1 MRAWRPAATA
11 ATTPGL
17 ASTNH
22 YQAFAQLCLLLLGF
36 TTLLFPSLG
45 HNNTPNGPI
54 KERTQLSLGSDDPNG
69 IQLSAPTVANGFAK
83 TTNKVLTPEMVNLG
97 IKVAALFLSI
107 APSVS
112 LPSNSPVK
120 VMSYAV
126 RGPLAIRAVE
136 LEKEI
141 KAVKTEKLPSCE
153 YIYVQYPPITNI

>member
-22 YQAFAQLCLLLLGF
+22 YQAFAQLCLLLLVF

-45 HNNTPNGPI
+45 HNNTPNVPI

-69 IQLSAPTVANGFAK
+69 IQLSAPMAANGFAK

-97 IKVAALFLSI
+97 IKVAASLFLSI

-141 KAVKTEKLPSCE
+141 KAVTTEKLPSCK
-153 YIYVQYPPITNI
+153 YIFMCNILQ

>member
-1 MRAWRPAATA
+1 MAHNFAFYFLDSQHFCFPHSVIITPQTA
-11 ATTPGL
+11 L
-17 ASTNH
+17 
-22 YQAFAQLCLLLLGF
+22 
-36 TTLLFPSLG
+36 
-45 HNNTPNGPI
+45 I
-54 KERTQLSLGSDDPNG
+54 KELTHLSLGSDDPNG
-69 IQLSAPTVANGFAK
+69 IQLSAPLAANGFAK

-141 KAVKTEKLPSCE
+141 KAVKTKKLPSCK
-153 YIYVQYPPITNI
+153 YIYVQYPSITNI

>member
-45 HNNTPNGPI
+45 HNNTPNVPI

-69 IQLSAPTVANGFAK
+69 IQLSAPMAANGFAK

-141 KAVKTEKLPSCE
+141 KAVQTEKLPSCE
-153 YIYVQYPPITNI
+153 YIYVQYPSITNI